1 VSISLATPA
10 LLGLAAALT
19 WGLHDF
25 IGRFSARAIG
35 QTNTTFG
42 VMLAGLVALTVILL
56 AGTGLPAIAPDRSLV
71 LALVAGIA
79 YAAATLFL
87 FTGYR
92 IGSMSVVSPL
102 AGSYPALNVA
112 FNVAM
117 GSRPDGWAW
126 AGMGAVLAGS
136 LVVALATAE
145 HEKTGHIGEG
155 LSARVVAVSLA
166 AALCFALG
174 VGAGQAAAAASGALE
189 ATWLARIG
197 AVATVAGVLFIPRL
211 RAPAPFRWWPAVAVM
226 GLLDTTAMVCVFKAG
241 EMPSPEI
248 AAVTGASFGGI
259 VSLLGWIVLKEPVG
273 ALQWFGIGLIMAG
286 AGVLTAW
293 G

>member
-1 VSISLATPA
+1 MNVSLATPA

-19 WGLHDF
+19 WGVHDF

-56 AGTGLPAIAPDRSLV
+56 AGDGLPAIAPDRSV
-71 LALVAGIA
+71 ALALAAGIA

-112 FNVAM
+112 FSVAM
-117 GSRPDGWAW
+117 GARPDGWAW

-136 LVVALATAE
+136 VIVAL
-145 HEKTGHIGEG
+145 G
-155 LSARVVAVSLA
+155 
-166 AALCFALG
+166 
-174 VGAGQAAAAASGALE
+174 
-189 ATWLARIG
+189 
-197 AVATVAGVLFIPRL
+197 GVL
-211 RAPAPFRWWPAVAVM
+211 
-226 GLLDTTAMVCVFKAG
+226 
-241 EMPSPEI
+241 
-248 AAVTGASFGGI
+248 ASR
-259 VSLLGWIVLKEPVG
+259 S
-273 ALQWFGIGLIMAG
+273 
-286 AGVLTAW
+286 
-293 G
+293 